1 MPRVVSRPVVR
12 ARDEEQKLTLGG
24 HKSISIT
31 AGSQHAVHQALQVR
45 IAGEVAEGVALL
57 AVLSDRNLPIGERG
71 GSRRLQEL
79 DRVFF
84 QVNANRI
91 SATLGD
97 LDVAFDETVFG
108 RYRRQLQGVRVFAHR
123 EKGQVAAFG
132 ALSRGRWE
140 TRRLAPLEGY
150 QGPYRVSGAAR
161 QIVPESERVYL

>member
-1 MPRVVSRPVVR
+1 MR
-12 ARDEEQKLTLGG
+12 
-24 HKSISIT
+24 
-31 AGSQHAVHQALQVR
+31 
-45 IAGEVAEGVALL
+45 GEVAEGVALL

-140 TRRLAPLEGY
+140 TRRLAP
-150 QGPYRVSGAAR
+150 P
-161 QIVPESERVYL
+161 